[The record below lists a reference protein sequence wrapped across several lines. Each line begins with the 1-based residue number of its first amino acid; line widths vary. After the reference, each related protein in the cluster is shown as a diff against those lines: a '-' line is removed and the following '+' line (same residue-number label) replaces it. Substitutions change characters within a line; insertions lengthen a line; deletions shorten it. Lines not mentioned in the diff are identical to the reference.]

1 MQPEEAGAYEI
12 YIETTDFTMSKE
24 MSIEENDK
32 HKGGKVASSEAE
44 EGQQCS
50 NCGTTKTP
58 LWRRAPDGTLICNAC
73 GLYLRS
79 NSTNRPVNL
88 KRPPNTIPIA
98 KDEEGSCKGDGRCNG
113 TGGSLA
119 CKGCPAFNNRVL
131 ITKELE
137 SAANTPSKAPGP
149 EAETK
154 DDPMAIACFNCGSTI
169 TPLWRR
175 DDAGNTICNACG
187 LYYRL
192 HGSHRPIKMK
202 SSTIKRRKRNHIQ
215 IKKDDVDDRVPDS
228 IPRTKTSEPKP
239 QNNTKGANEQFEQK
253 IDLNS
258 SRTQNSQLQLKQVP
272 ETSYRPAPPRALQ
285 QVQTMNPGGQQPLV
299 PTVPAFIMNQFSI
312 YPPYASARIPNGP
325 GPVPGPLPVGFYNQQ
340 PPSYYPPPHMV
351 YPYPYMFPFH
361 PANRDVQQ
369 TTPLALPQPQGVS
382 QEQASSEAPAS
393 DAAKKHTS
401 SSFMQQTP
409 HTNLASASIR
419 VYSQTQSPESGQAF
433 SGRKDLLTNAYQG
446 SSQSTSPGSK
456 IASPNNAQ
464 AAAGSGPTT
473 PSVKLPSIAFLG
485 KRQASPSQV
494 SQKDAKAKTST
505 RSSTPVAIDFT
516 NYNAQLYAPLSEQGK
531 AIDVERSALPLPN
544 SSIKKKTP
552 VMSIGGLLNDV

>member
-1 MQPEEAGAYEI
+1 
-12 YIETTDFTMSKE
+12 

-58 LWRRAPDGTLICNAC
+58 LWRRAPDGTMICNAC

-113 TGGSLA
+113 TGGSSA

-137 SAANTPSKAPGP
+137 WAANAPSKAPGP
-149 EAETK
+149 VAEPK
-154 DDPMAIACFNCGSTI
+154 DDPMAIACYNCGSTI

-215 IKKDDVDDRVPDS
+215 IKKDDADERVPDS
-228 IPRTKTSEPKP
+228 IPKTSESK
-239 QNNTKGANEQFEQK
+239 QQTNTKGASEQFEQK
-253 IDLNS
+253 IDLS
-258 SRTQNSQLQLKQVP
+258 SNKTQKSQSQQQLKQVP
-272 ETSYRPAPPRALQ
+272 ETSYRPTPSGAPQ
-285 QVQTMNPGGQQPLV
+285 QVQTMNPGGQQPSV
-299 PTVPAFIMNQFSI
+299 PTVPAFNMNQFSI

-325 GPVPGPLPVGFYNQQ
+325 GPVPGPSPVGFYNQQ
-340 PPSYYPPPHMV
+340 PPPYYPPPHMV

-361 PANRDVQQ
+361 PANRDIQQ
-369 TTPLALPQPQGVS
+369 TTPSASPQPQVVP
-382 QEQASSEAPAS
+382 QEQAGSEIPAS
-393 DAAKKHTS
+393 DAAATKHITS
-401 SSFMQQTP
+401 SYMQQTP
-409 HTNLASASIR
+409 HTNSASASMR
-419 VYSQTQSPESGQAF
+419 TYSQTQSPESGQAI
-433 SGRKDLLTNAYQG
+433 SRRKVLSSSAYQG
-446 SSQSTSPGSK
+446 SSQSTSPGSRV
-456 IASPNNAQ
+456 ISPDNAQ
-464 AAAGSGPTT
+464 AAGSGPSS

-485 KRQASPSQV
+485 TRQTSPSQV
-494 SQKDAKAKTST
+494 SQKDAKVKAST
-505 RSSTPVAIDFT
+505 KSSTPVAIDFT
-516 NYNAQLYAPLSEQGK
+516 NYNAESYAPLSEQGK
-531 AIDVERSALPLPN
+531 AIDVQRSALSSPS